1 MATPPPQP
9 TLRDGSLV
17 LRPWTSADL
26 SGLRKGALDS
36 GWFGADAGTDVGT
49 DTAAAEALI
58 RWQAGYDDAR
68 SLNSVLVEADGSV
81 VGGMLL
87 RATGAATAELSWQLF
102 KADAQLIGAHAVQVF
117 LRYAFEDL
125 GLVRIETRI
134 AADDIGSGRVAA
146 RAGMLKEGTARA
158 AAASPAGR
166 VDQVIFARLA
176 IDPSVSEWGSFARV
190 LNTTLPTKRAIAQAL
205 IRNDA
210 GEVLLCQPTY
220 KRFWDLPGGVVDPSE
235 SPATAVVREI
245 REELSLEGT
254 VRSLA
259 AVTWLPP
266 WRGWDDATLFVFD
279 VQVPSEPTRLQPRE
293 IKAVHW
299 RAVDDAGAHT
309 ADYTARLIE
318 RAVRAI
324 DDRTG
329 AVYLENAHDPSW

>member
-1 MATPPPQP
+1 MPTPPPQP

-17 LRPWTSADL
+17 LRPWTDADL
-26 SGLRKGALDS
+26 SGLRRGALDS
-36 GWFGADAGTDVGT
+36 GWFETDSDAGGSADAG
-49 DTAAAEALI
+49 AAEALV
-58 RWQAGYDDAR
+58 RWQAGYDDDR
-68 SLNSVLVEADGSV
+68 SLNSVLIEVDGNV

-87 RATGAATAELSWQLF
+87 RSTGADTAELSWQLF
-102 KADAQLIGAHAVQVF
+102 KSDAQLLGAQAVQVF
-117 LRYAFEDL
+117 LRHAFDDL
-125 GLVRIETRI
+125 GVVRIETRI
-134 AADDIGSGRVAA
+134 AADDLGSGRIAA

-158 AAASPAGR
+158 AAATADGR

-176 IDPSVSEWGSFARV
+176 TDPSVSEWGSFARV

-220 KRFWDLPGGVVDPSE
+220 KRFWDLPGGVVDPAE
-235 SPATAVVREI
+235 SPATAVLREV
-245 REELSLEGT
+245 REELSLDGT

-279 VQVPSEPTRLQPRE
+279 VRVTSEPGALQPRE

-299 RAVDDAGAHT
+299 RAVADVGAHT

-318 RAVRAI
+318 RSVRAI
-324 DDRTG
+324 DDGTG